1 MCSDSA
7 ALRTPGFPP
16 MQGKEVLQGTLQQR
30 KENSEGSFSGYQTDG
45 TEQRQEDGIPSDE
58 EED

>member
-1 MCSDSA
+1 
-7 ALRTPGFPP
+7 